1 MLERIRRV
9 RPPPGMKGI
18 GPSSCGARG
27 YWATGDEY
35 SGMASW
41 DMEDSGELSQ
51 DGEFG
56 GRM

>member
-1 MLERIRRV
+1 M

-18 GPSSCGARG
+18 GPSSCEVPA

-35 SGMASW
+35 SGIGSW
-41 DMEDSGELSQ
+41 DMEDSGELSH

-56 GRM
+56 GRI

>member
-1 MLERIRRV
+1 V

-18 GPSSCGARG
+18 GPSSCEAPA

-35 SGMASW
+35 SGIGSW
-41 DMEDSGELSQ
+41 DMEDNGELSH

-56 GRM
+56 GRMWYVGVL